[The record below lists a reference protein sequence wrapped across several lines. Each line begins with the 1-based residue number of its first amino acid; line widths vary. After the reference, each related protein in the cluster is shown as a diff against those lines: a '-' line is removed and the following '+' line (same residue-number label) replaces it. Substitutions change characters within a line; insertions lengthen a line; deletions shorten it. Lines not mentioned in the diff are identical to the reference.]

1 MRRVT
6 GIGGVFF
13 KARDPETLR
22 RWYHERLGIG
32 NGTENWTVFHWRDAG
47 SERQGETVWSLF
59 PSESAYFGDASQ
71 RAMLNYRVEDL
82 DALLEQLR
90 VEGVTVMPDRYEDEN
105 GRFAWIVD
113 PEGNRIEL
121 WQPAAG
127 R

>member
-22 RWYHERLGIG
+22 RWYHERLEIG
-32 NGTENWTVFHWRDAG
+32 TGADNWFVFPWRDADSG
-47 SERQGETVWSLF
+47 RPGATVWSLF
-59 PSESAYFGDASQ
+59 PADSGYFGDQSQ
-71 RAMLNYRVEDL
+71 RCMLNYRVADL

-90 VEGVTVMPDRYEDEN
+90 AEGVTVLPDRHQDEN

-121 WQPAAG
+121 WQPAQG
-127 R
+127 H